1 MTRKLLLFSIITL
14 FVVNAAYAEDNKYQ
28 TTIASGTIFLGNI
41 YAKNKY
47 PILFR
52 GFVRDTDSITVS
64 TKDVDSF
71 LKSLYSKS
79 KFIAQGWIFFDKA
92 YKLIFGKSPLIR
104 ISDND
109 VIDVLQ
115 DYNLYYDSLCDKY
128 ESNVT
133 FTLDTGETVYMSYC
147 NIGSCFVVFPID
159 LYYGYNFTTS
169 DDFDLS
175 AIPSIDSIWVPLG
188 AFSTCNNTRDVFI
201 FPNKK

>member
-1 MTRKLLLFSIITL
+1 MLKKILLFSIITL
-14 FVVNAAYAEDNKYQ
+14 FIVNDTYAEGNKYE

-41 YAKNKY
+41 FAKNKY

-71 LKSLYSKS
+71 LKSVYFSS
-79 KFIAQGWIFFDKA
+79 KFIAQGWPFFDKA

-115 DYNLYYDSLCDKY
+115 DYNLYYDSLCDKH
-128 ESNVT
+128 EKTVT
-133 FTLDTGETVYMSYC
+133 FALDTGETVSMSYY

-159 LYYGYNFTTS
+159 LYYDNNFSTS

-175 AIPSIDSIWVPLG
+175 AIPSIDCIWVPIG
-188 AFSTCNNTRDVFI
+188 AFCSFRDVRNVFV
-201 FPNKK
+201 FPHKK